1 METSLS
7 SYNGECNTAAGDDD
21 EEEKLSDKQV
31 VSQAI
36 EFLMSGQETTAAG
49 LASVSY
55 QLALNTR
62 VQDRVQEEIDAL
74 FNKRTVSQ
82 YYLLA
87 I

>member
-7 SYNGECNTAAGDDD
+7 SYNGEYNTAAGDHD

-31 VSQAI
+31 VCQAI